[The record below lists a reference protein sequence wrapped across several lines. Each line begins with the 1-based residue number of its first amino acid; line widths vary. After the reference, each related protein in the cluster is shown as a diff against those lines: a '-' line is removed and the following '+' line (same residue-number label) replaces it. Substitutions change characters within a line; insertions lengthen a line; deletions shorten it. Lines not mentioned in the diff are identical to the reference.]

1 MCWFNWK
8 GTHKHTIYYHSGV
21 SADIWACWA
30 LIVSNRS
37 GIKRSLWF
45 LSRRHI
51 ILSLTASKGVNQ
63 VSRHAKAWMFQAIS
77 WRFTAEDKAI
87 TNKQASITCK
97 TKMSETS
104 SWRHLAEDKAVTSG
118 IECAEVLMLFHRTH
132 VCSAGRQILLESLW
146 QLMTPSFEVPATG
159 TNAALSQRTQ
169 TKRAASALSPTG
181 AARSCWGLVCKRL
194 QQ

>member
-1 MCWFNWK
+1 MERL
-8 GTHKHTIYYHSGV
+8 HKHTIYDHSGV

-30 LIVSNRS
+30 LIVPNSSGINRS
-37 GIKRSLWF
+37 LLF
-45 LSRRHI
+45 LSRKHT

-63 VSRHAKAWMFQAIS
+63 VSRHAKARMSQAIS

-118 IECAEVLMLFHRTH
+118 IECAQVLTLFYRNH
-132 VCSAGRQILLESLW
+132 VCSAGRWILLESLW
-146 QLMTPSFEVPATG
+146 QPMTPSFKVPATG

-169 TKRAASALSPTG
+169 SRRAASALSPTG
-181 AARSCWGLVCKRL
+181 AARSCGGLVFKRL
-194 QQ
+194 QP